1 VDWRNWPE
9 ATAWQVEA
17 VNLDLQYAKERDLW
31 LLTTGVSSAWGPLYQ
46 QRAFADQVRG
56 WLEQILRRT
65 PVQRLGTFA
74 SGSRELAELLNGN
87 PHLRSGDYTLPLE
100 KETPERRF
108 VVVLPEREAQLSILS
123 DDELARMQQ
132 HFDERSA
139 RPDIQSQVSAERLR
153 EWLLWLVLLLVLL
166 EVALAALRVWRPP
179 KTTL

>member
-1 VDWRNWPE
+1 M
-9 ATAWQVEA
+9 
-17 VNLDLQYAKERDLW
+17 
-31 LLTTGVSSAWGPLYQ
+31 
-46 QRAFADQVRG
+46 
-56 WLEQILRRT
+56 
-65 PVQRLGTFA
+65 
-74 SGSRELAELLNGN
+74 
-87 PHLRSGDYTLPLE
+87 E

-153 EWLLWLVLLLVLL
+153 EWLLVLMLVLL